1 MHTKTYKVRQII
13 LNAVFTTMTLLSVFM
28 LFPSMASAIVA
39 VPDGGGGSDASSDG
53 SSDASAA
60 NDTFKTESSS
70 ASKPKYQCGAGSS
83 AVQTSI
89 DFGCKGD
96 VCNPNNVHYD
106 AKASYCTDT
115 SNTLGADS
123 ITDMVFA
130 IIKLLSD
137 GVGLVIIASL
147 TVAGIQFTSS
157 RGDPQSTATAIKR
170 IQSNVLALFIF
181 FFAYAVLNYLVPGQI
196 LQ

>member
-1 MHTKTYKVRQII
+1 MPTKTYKLRQIMF
-13 LNAVFTTMTLLSVFM
+13 NALIGAVAFVSVFM
-28 LFPSMASAIVA
+28 VFSSPAFAGTSLEHGSPGAGASTDSSPNASA
-39 VPDGGGGSDASSDG
+39 DS
-53 SSDASAA
+53 
-60 NDTFKTESSS
+60 DTFNTEPSS

-89 DFGCKGD
+89 DLGCKGD
-96 VCNPNNVHYD
+96 VCNPNNSSYD
-106 AKASYCTDT
+106 PSDKYCTDT
-115 SNTLGADS
+115 SDTLGSDS
-123 ITDMVFA
+123 ITDMTFA

-137 GVGLVIIASL
+137 GVGLVVIASL